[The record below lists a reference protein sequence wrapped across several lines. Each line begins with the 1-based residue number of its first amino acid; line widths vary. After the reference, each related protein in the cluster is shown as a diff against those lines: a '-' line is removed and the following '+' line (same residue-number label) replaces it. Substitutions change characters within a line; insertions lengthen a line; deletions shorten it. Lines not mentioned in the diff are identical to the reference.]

1 MSQNLL
7 LGPTCQSCGVALID
21 KGDFGTNTSGAI
33 VTDYCKFCFAKGAF
47 VDPDI
52 TLEEMIVKSTA
63 VLAKKKGVNAG
74 KAEAMAER
82 ILPGLERW
90 KAKH

>member
-7 LGPTCQSCGVALID
+7 LGPTCQSCGAALLD
-21 KGDFGTNTSGAI
+21 KLDFGTNAAGAI
-33 VTDYCKFCFAKGAF
+33 VTDYCKFCFAKGEF

-52 TLEEMIVKSTA
+52 TLEEMIKKSA
-63 VLAKKKGVNAG
+63 AAMAKKKGGNAG

-82 ILPGLERW
+82 VLPGLDRW

>member
-21 KGDFGTNTSGAI
+21 RLDFGTNAAGAI
-33 VTDYCKFCFAKGAF
+33 VTDYCKFCYVKGEF

-52 TLEEMIVKSTA
+52 TLEEMIKKSTA
-63 VLAKKKGVNAG
+63 AIAKKKGINAG

-82 ILPGLERW
+82 ILPGLDRW

>member
-7 LGPTCQSCGVALID
+7 LGPTCQSCGVALKD
-21 KGDFGTNTSGAI
+21 RADFGTNAAGAI
-33 VTDYCKFCFAKGAF
+33 VTNYCKFCYSKGEF

-52 TLEEMIVKSTA
+52 TLEEMVKKSTA
-63 VLAKKKGVNAG
+63 AIAKKKGINAA

-82 ILPGLERW
+82 ILPGLDRW